1 MSSHEKRLVNQRL
14 AEIALSFGLK
24 FKLTINNAHKVIEE
38 NYQKI
43 RVIDCR
49 IQGRVTSMKALLS

>member
-24 FKLTINNAHKVIEE
+24 FKLTISNAHKVIEE

-43 RVIDCR
+43 KAIDSR
-49 IQGRVTSMKALLS
+49 IQNRVTSMRALLS